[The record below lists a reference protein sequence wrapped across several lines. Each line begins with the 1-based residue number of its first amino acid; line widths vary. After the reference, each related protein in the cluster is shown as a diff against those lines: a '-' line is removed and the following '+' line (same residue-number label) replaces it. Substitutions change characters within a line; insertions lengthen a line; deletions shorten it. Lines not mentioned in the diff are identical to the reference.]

1 MSVSSQ
7 PPLPP
12 HSPSSSDASS
22 TSPPGVP
29 VSLDW
34 PVPSRSSG
42 RTVDPLEE
50 VELQIGVVSVAGQVP
65 GPRPRSAPVGRR
77 TAGPGREELRIRTP
91 RWARPVLLSPEDSAF
106 SFGFERLGVIPPAA
120 PSLSLVLV
128 SGLVVQPSPKPET
141 TQQQLCCEDLAG
153 WLPSVRPPLAARGA
167 HPGGSIF
174 IKQTS

>member
-50 VELQIGVVSVAGQVP
+50 VELQIGVAAFSLSKLLEATSAVSAQV
-65 GPRPRSAPVGRR
+65 
-77 TAGPGREELRIRTP
+77 EELAFKCTENACFLKKWRD
-91 RWARPVLLSPEDSAF
+91 LLKEGYDS
-106 SFGFERLGVIPPAA
+106 L
-120 PSLSLVLV
+120 
-128 SGLVVQPSPKPET
+128 KP
-141 TQQQLCCEDLAG
+141 DN
-153 WLPSVRPPLAARGA
+153 
-167 HPGGSIF
+167 
-174 IKQTS
+174 